1 MRQIFNF
8 GNGEVGVGSG
18 KAADCRSVVVL
29 KYLEPGKYKTGDP
42 INENFEDNNDVVMYF
57 SSVESI
63 DVLIKHCKQAKEI
76 LKREMLNNQNDEY
89 NYGHTKLKDYGT
101 DY

>member
-8 GNGEVGVGSG
+8 GNGEVAVGSG
-18 KAADCRSVVVL
+18 KAADGRSVVAL

-42 INENFEDNNDVVMYF
+42 VTGHTEDNSDVIMYF

-76 LKREMLNNQNDEY
+76 LKREILNNQNDEY
-89 NYGHTKLKDYGT
+89 NYGHNKLKDYGT

>member
-18 KAADCRSVVVL
+18 KADDGRSVVAL

-42 INENFEDNNDVVMYF
+42 VNENFEDNNDVVMYF
-57 SSVESI
+57 SSLESI
-63 DVLIKHCKQAKEI
+63 DVLIRHCKKAKEI

-89 NYGHTKLKDYGT
+89 NYGHNKLKEHGT
-101 DY
+101 VY

>member
-1 MRQIFNF
+1 MRQIFYF

-18 KAADCRSVVVL
+18 KAEDGRSVVVL

-42 INENFEDNNDVVMYF
+42 VNENFEDNNAVVMYF
-57 SSVESI
+57 SSIESI

-76 LKREMLNNQNDEY
+76 LKREILNNQNDEY
-89 NYGHTKLKDYGT
+89 NYEHNVSYTNESDI
-101 DY
+101 